1 MDWTITLCLAAALI
15 FAGLLLLL
23 FREIFK
29 EIAPAVES
37 LDHRCL
43 TEPDDDVRTATL
55 MLRHSFV
62 VTMMDRYRD
71 IGSQRDIID
80 FINDEL
86 RSRNA
91 SWRVRSRPDGSGEF
105 YDLKR
110 TNKLN
115 AAIFGKERR
124 ERRRG

>member
-37 LDHRCL
+37 LDQSCL
-43 TEPDDDVRTATL
+43 TESDDDVRTATL

-62 VTMMDRYRD
+62 VTMMDQYRD

-80 FINDEL
+80 FINEEL
-86 RSRNA
+86 CSRNA

-110 TNKLN
+110 TNKLS
-115 AAIFGKERR
+115 AAIFSREPR